1 MLIFNQI
8 LEKQVT
14 TSTLSI
20 INELTTFLQVQTR
33 CPLESFLERL
43 EGGCLLPN
51 GTPKSV
57 EITKG
62 KGTAKSH
69 KVKIA
74 NQDKDETPCQKTYTK
89 MSDVLHQDQNNLV
102 LKASTLDESITAEYV
117 QNIDLHKKESLH
129 LLTYTD
135 KEKHP

>member
-8 LEKQVT
+8 LDKQVT
-14 TSTLSI
+14 TTTLSI

-33 CPLESFLERL
+33 CPLESFLQRL
-43 EGGCLLPN
+43 EVGCLLPN
-51 GTPKSV
+51 GAAKSV
-57 EITKG
+57 DVTAK
-62 KGTAKSH
+62 AKSH
-69 KVKIA
+69 KVKIT
-74 NQDKDETPCQKTYTK
+74 NQDKEIPYEKTYTK
-89 MSDVLHQDQNNLV
+89 MSEVLHQDKNSLV
-102 LKASTLDESITAEYV
+102 LQASSVDESITAEYV